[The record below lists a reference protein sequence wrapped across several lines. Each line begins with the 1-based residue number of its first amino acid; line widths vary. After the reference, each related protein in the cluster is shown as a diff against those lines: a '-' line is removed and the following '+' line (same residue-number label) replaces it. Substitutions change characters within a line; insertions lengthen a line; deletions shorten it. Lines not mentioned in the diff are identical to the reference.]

1 MLKVIQRHYSK
12 TCIYIYIRQQSQHY
26 YTGNLQNKISKVKQ
40 WVGCVYIG
48 PVLGTSNLGISWE
61 AAVAQ
66 WCAIHVAVVFGD
78 LLRFGDGLWLGL
90 PIGKMVTNRWQ
101 TGCRGSHGM
110 GSLCSNKPILAVVLW
125 VFCGTERADIA
136 MAYHGFSMVWTLQI
150 TFSQWNGW
158 GDSRR
163 IVMEFV
169 LRTTRIHEKCSACV
183 RPSTLAMPTNPKL
196 FKRKHEWFLA
206 YLCGR

>member
-1 MLKVIQRHYSK
+1 M
-12 TCIYIYIRQQSQHY
+12 
-26 YTGNLQNKISKVKQ
+26 
-40 WVGCVYIG
+40 IG
-48 PVLGTSNLGISWE
+48 
-61 AAVAQ
+61 
-66 WCAIHVAVVFGD
+66 F
-78 LLRFGDGLWLGL
+78 
-90 PIGKMVTNRWQ
+90 TNRENGDKQ
-101 TGCRGSHGM
+101 DVECRGSHGM

-150 TFSQWNGW
+150 ILSQWNG

-169 LRTTRIHEKCSACV
+169 LHTTRIHEKCSACV

-196 FKRKHEWFLA
+196 FKRKHE
-206 YLCGR
+206 